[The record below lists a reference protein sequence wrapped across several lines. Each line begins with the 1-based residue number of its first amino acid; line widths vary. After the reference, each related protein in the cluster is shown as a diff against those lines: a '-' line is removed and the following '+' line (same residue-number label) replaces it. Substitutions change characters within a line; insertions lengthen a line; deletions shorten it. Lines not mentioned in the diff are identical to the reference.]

1 MQNPLG
7 SAETEASVF
16 LSVCS
21 WSGITDLKLQLS
33 LAFKDG
39 FIWRLQRWVTLP
51 RESGLLLHQAL
62 LSGSSVVW
70 RSDGPRGISVTN
82 ASSLSLKVRTNG
94 VWGFFHLAAIF
105 LQRKHLSIGL
115 SLLPFLIM
123 SDPVTVRLEK
133 PLTHPHA
140 SLSHWEVPLIISKQ

>member
-39 FIWRLQRWVTLP
+39 FIWRLQHWVTLP

-94 VWGFFHLAAIF
+94 VWGFFSSSCNIPPEETPLY
-105 LQRKHLSIGL
+105 R
-115 SLLPFLIM
+115 PFPTALFNN
-123 SDPVTVRLEK
+123 E
-133 PLTHPHA
+133 
-140 SLSHWEVPLIISKQ
+140 